1 MTEQLK
7 RWNDE
12 LERRVEERT
21 AELEQSQHRL
31 RSMAMELNLAEQRER
46 KRIASELHDYLAQL
60 LVLGR
65 LKLGQAKQLVL
76 QQQSRELLVQVEDV
90 LKESLAYTRNLV
102 HDLSPPVLFE
112 FGLIAALR
120 WLGER
125 MQQHDLTV
133 AVDTA
138 LERLHLPEDLAVVL
152 FQSVR
157 ELLMNVVKHAGT
169 GRAEVRLESVGPALH
184 LIVRDEGPGFDCGV
198 RAATPASS
206 GSNGF
211 GLFSIRERMRAVGGT
226 LQIESSPG
234 HGTTVTLT
242 IPLAPDSLPTLDPKL
257 APVGS
262 VLPTGSV
269 RERMADGPGGL
280 MRVLLVDDNAMV
292 RQGLR
297 SLIDGFTGMEVIA
310 EAGDGEEAVAL
321 ADGLKPSVIV
331 MDIHMPKMNGIEAT
345 RQITSRHPE
354 MVVIGLSVDAG
365 LDNRAAMMKS
375 GAAALLSKEAAV
387 SQLEGAI
394 KRAIAERGALCDVGL
409 PPTLPSP
416 GPSQH

>member
-1 MTEQLK
+1 
-7 RWNDE
+7 
-12 LERRVEERT
+12 
-21 AELEQSQHRL
+21 
-31 RSMAMELNLAEQRER
+31 
-46 KRIASELHDYLAQL
+46 
-60 LVLGR
+60 
-65 LKLGQAKQLVL
+65 
-76 QQQSRELLVQVEDV
+76 
-90 LKESLAYTRNLV
+90 LV

-120 WLGER
+120 WLGDR
-125 MQQHDLTV
+125 MQQHELAV

-169 GRAEVRLESVGPALH
+169 GRAEVRLESAGPALR
-184 LIVRDEGPGFDCGV
+184 LIVRDEGPGFDSRV
-198 RAATPASS
+198 RTAAPASL

-226 LQIESSPG
+226 LDIESSPG
-234 HGTTVTLT
+234 QGTTVTLT
-242 IPLAPDSLPTLDPKL
+242 VPLTQDSLPTVDDRP

-262 VLPTGSV
+262 VLPAGSF
-269 RERMADGPGGL
+269 RSRTADVTVAC

-331 MDIHMPKMNGIEAT
+331 MDIHMPKMNGIDAT
-345 RQITSRHPE
+345 RHIKSRHPE
-354 MVVIGLSVDAG
+354 TVVIGLSVDAVP
-365 LDNRAAMMKS
+365 DNRAAMTKS

-394 KRAIAERGALCDVGL
+394 RRAVAERDSLSDVGL

-416 GPSQH
+416 GSSQH

>member
-1 MTEQLK
+1 
-7 RWNDE
+7 
-12 LERRVEERT
+12 
-21 AELEQSQHRL
+21 
-31 RSMAMELNLAEQRER
+31 
-46 KRIASELHDYLAQL
+46 
-60 LVLGR
+60 
-65 LKLGQAKQLVL
+65 
-76 QQQSRELLVQVEDV
+76 LLVQVEEV

-125 MQQHDLTV
+125 MQQHELTV
-133 AVDTA
+133 AVHAA

-169 GRAEVRLESVGPALH
+169 GRAEVRLESVGPALR
-184 LIVRDEGPGFDCGV
+184 LTVRDEGPGFDCGV
-198 RAATPASS
+198 RAAAPSS
-206 GSNGF
+206 LGSNGF

-226 LQIESSPG
+226 LDIESSPG
-234 HGTTVTLT
+234 QGTTVTLT
-242 IPLAPDSLPTLDPKL
+242 VPLTQDSLPTVDPRP
-257 APVGS
+257 AEVGS
-262 VLPTGSV
+262 VLPAGSV
-269 RERMADGPGGL
+269 RSRTADVTVAC

-292 RQGLR
+292 RQGLC
-297 SLIDGFTGMEVIA
+297 SLIEGFTGMEVIA

-331 MDIHMPKMNGIEAT
+331 MDIHMPKMNGIDAT
-345 RQITSRHPE
+345 RHIKSRHPE

-365 LDNRAAMMKS
+365 PDNRAAMTKS

-394 KRAIAERGALCDVGL
+394 RQAVAKRDSLCDVGL

-416 GPSQH
+416 GSSQH